1 MAYNLP
7 DGNLVVV
14 AVGYVDA
21 QGDEAE
27 VDGDVAWASS
37 EDAIA
42 TATVDPDDSA
52 ICTISSVSL
61 GTAQISATAD
71 ADLGDGTRSLVC
83 TLDVTVVAGEAVAG
97 TIFPISDSE
106 PIAPHPEPVA

>member
-7 DGNLVVV
+7 DGNLVVSPS
-14 AVGYVDA
+14 AMLTRKA
-21 QGDEAE
+21 TKPN
-27 VDGDVAWASS
+27 VAWASS